1 MVAYLG
7 IPLAAT

>member
-7 IPLAAT
+7 LAGEEW

>member
-7 IPLAAT
+7 IYS